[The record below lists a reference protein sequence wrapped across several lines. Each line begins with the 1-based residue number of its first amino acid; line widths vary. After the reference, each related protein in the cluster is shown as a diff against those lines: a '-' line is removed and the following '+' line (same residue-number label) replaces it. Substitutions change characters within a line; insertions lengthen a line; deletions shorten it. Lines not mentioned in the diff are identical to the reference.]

1 MKKKATHFLSS
12 AKVQIGLIVGVFLI
26 LGSFV
31 VFSSIGAQTYVANG
45 VANVE
50 EVIENIVSSEPEKV
64 SFHLETPNQVKA
76 IYMTSCVAG
85 TPSFRDKLIK
95 IMDETE
101 VNSVVI
107 DIKDYTGTISY
118 NPTNPNL
125 DHMWEN
131 ARCGTSDMEELIA
144 TLHSKDIYV
153 IGRVTVFQDPH
164 LTSRQPEL
172 AVKFA
177 SDGSVW
183 KDNKG
188 LSFTDVSSK
197 EVWDYHVAIAKDAY
211 GIGFDEINFDYIRFP
226 SDGPMK
232 DIYFPFSKD
241 TPKAVALE
249 KFFKYLDET
258 LDAEVPDLKTSA
270 DLFGMVTT
278 NTDDLNIGQV
288 LERALPHFDYIAP
301 MVYPSHYPKT
311 FNGWDNPN
319 NYPYELIKFVMS
331 SAVARAESTTSE
343 VETSYTKY
351 VPAVMDDPET
361 LDVDESR
368 DGYYTKPSFPRT
380 KLRTWI
386 QDFDYGGD
394 YGMAEVKAQI
404 KGSYDAGVDSW
415 MIWDPGN
422 TYTVGALEIAS

>member
-1 MKKKATHFLSS
+1 MREIARSIHVRVAFSITLLFLL
-12 AKVQIGLIVGVFLI
+12 AGALVLFGGF
-26 LGSFV
+26 GSE
-31 VFSSIGAQTYVANG
+31 IYVAHV

-50 EVIENIVSSEPEKV
+50 EVVQDVLPESVKT
-64 SFHLETPNQVKA
+64 SGHIETPKQVKA

-85 TPSFRDKLIK
+85 TPSFREKLVALIE
-95 IMDETE
+95 ETE
-101 VNSVVI
+101 INSVVI

-118 NPTNPNL
+118 KPTNPELN
-125 DHMWEN
+125 HMWEN
-131 ARCGTSDMEELIA
+131 ARCGTSDMEQLIA
-144 TLHSKDIYV
+144 SLHEKGIYV

-164 LTSRQPEL
+164 LTARRPEL

-177 SDGSVW
+177 STGEVW

-188 LSFTDVSSK
+188 LSFTDVSAQD
-197 EVWDYHVAIAKDAY
+197 VWDYHITLAKDAY

-241 TPKAVALE
+241 TPKSVALE
-249 KFFKYLDET
+249 RFFAYLDET
-258 LDAEVPDLKTSA
+258 LERDVPDLVTSA

-288 LERALPHFDYIAP
+288 LERALPYFDYIAP
-301 MVYPSHYPKT
+301 MVYPSHYPNN
-311 FNGWDNPN
+311 FNGWSDPDD
-319 NYPYELIKFVMS
+319 YPYEVIKYVMS
-331 SAVARAESTTSE
+331 SAVKRAESTVSE
-343 VETSYTKY
+343 VETSYTTY
-351 VPAVMDDPET
+351 VAPVQDNPAT
-361 LDVDESR
+361 LEIDESK

-394 YGMAEVKAQI
+394 YDVAEVKAQI

-415 MIWDPGN
+415 MIWSPSN
-422 TYTVGALEIAS
+422 QYTRGALNTNSAS